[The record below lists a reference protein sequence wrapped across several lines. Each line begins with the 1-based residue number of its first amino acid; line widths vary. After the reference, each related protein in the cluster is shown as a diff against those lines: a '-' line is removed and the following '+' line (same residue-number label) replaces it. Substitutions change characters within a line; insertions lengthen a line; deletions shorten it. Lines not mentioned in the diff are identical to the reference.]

1 MGKKSLEER
10 VREIASGVDNA
21 TFIPD
26 EDKRRAHIE
35 VCKKLVELSDNHGKY
50 PITYL
55 VYFSIGKNA
64 HRTEVF
70 NEGYSHVDEGKAE
83 TVFKMLGMF
92 SSWHENP
99 KLFRNPNTAHI
110 FCKYYESRGG
120 NVDFDKFK
128 REIEAYTPNPKITA
142 FNRVRG
148 CPWFN
153 KEVKKH
159 RL

>member
-1 MGKKSLEER
+1 MEKRKSLEER

-21 TFIPD
+21 TFISD
-26 EDKRRAHIE
+26 EDKRRTHIE
-35 VCKKLVELSDNHGKY
+35 VCKKLVDLSDSHGKY
-50 PITYL
+50 PVTYL

-70 NEGYSHVDEGKAE
+70 DKGYSRIDEDKAE
-83 TVFKMLGMF
+83 TVFKMLEMF
-92 SSWHENP
+92 SYWHENP

-110 FCKYYESRGG
+110 FCKYYENRGG
-120 NVDFDKFK
+120 NVDFGKFK
-128 REIEAYTPNPKITA
+128 REIEAYTPNPKITT

-153 KEVKKH
+153 KKVKKY
-159 RL
+159 